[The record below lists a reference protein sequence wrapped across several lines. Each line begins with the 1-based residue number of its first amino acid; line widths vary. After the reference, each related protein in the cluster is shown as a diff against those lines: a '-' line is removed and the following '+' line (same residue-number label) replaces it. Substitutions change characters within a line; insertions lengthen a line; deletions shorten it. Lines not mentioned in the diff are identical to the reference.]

1 VFHYFAFGLSRSRAE
16 EYLERPEPLAWAL
29 AALMGRCTLTAA
41 QHKADCLRPI
51 ARADLDDVRRIV
63 LANCVETYVELDEE
77 GQREYEALMSAEG
90 YREVQAMEMTWAE
103 KLEARGVEKGI
114 ERGREEGTQQM
125 RTLVL
130 NLMTRRF
137 GPLPRD
143 VERRVRAIDSPER
156 LSRVAERILEVE
168 SLEDLGL

>member
-1 VFHYFAFGLSRSRAE
+1 
-16 EYLERPEPLAWAL
+16 
-29 AALMGRCTLTAA
+29 
-41 QHKADCLRPI
+41 
-51 ARADLDDVRRIV
+51 
-63 LANCVETYVELDEE
+63 LDEE
-77 GQREYEALMSAEG
+77 SQRQYEALMSEEEN
-90 YREVQAMEMTWAE
+90 REVQAMEMTWAE

-114 ERGREEGTQQM
+114 ERGREEM
-125 RTLVL
+125 RILVL
-130 NLMTRRF
+130 NLMKRRF